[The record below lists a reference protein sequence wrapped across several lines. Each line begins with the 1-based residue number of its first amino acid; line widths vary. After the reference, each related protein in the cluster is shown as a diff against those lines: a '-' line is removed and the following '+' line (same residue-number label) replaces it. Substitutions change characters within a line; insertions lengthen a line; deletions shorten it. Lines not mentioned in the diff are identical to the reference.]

1 MHAFRP
7 WARAASF
14 LATGLLGFG
23 LASAQA
29 PATAPVAPTAASAPA
44 ALSAEERR
52 YIEGLIDDWPGMVIS
67 LPAQLPLDADMAARA
82 KTLTAEMELL
92 MKAAGRR
99 WLQEIRAA
107 HPQASAPV
115 TLLHLM
121 ARMNDELVAWLVSS
135 PGAEREATE
144 WRLAQHPGY
153 CRLRSKL
160 HEDGWALLADRLLFL
175 MPLQG
180 SERDAA
186 IAAERQRWQRWLSG
200 SLPATS
206 SPMPSPQLQ
215 AFQAAER
222 QRADE
227 PVGTRAMTPWLSRQV
242 LGERPPVPYGG
253 LMVECALMQWW
264 LANEVPRAGLSP
276 EAAMRLFRFGTL
288 PANENLLLM
297 AGEVRQRARRAAAED
312 YPPIAQRFEVTG
324 ATEVAVVIDAA
335 GRVRDVQ
342 IIRRTLQMPGLRPG
356 HVPLALEQTMDR
368 ATFARVRAMR
378 HAKPDASKLR
388 QGVVSRQLELLWN
401 LD

>member
-7 WARAASF
+7 WTRAASF
-14 LATGLLGFG
+14 LATGLLALGM
-23 LASAQA
+23 ASAQA
-29 PATAPVAPTAASAPA
+29 PARAPSAAASAPA
-44 ALSAEERR
+44 GLNAEELR
-52 YIEGLIDDWPGMVIS
+52 YIESMIDAWPGMVIS
-67 LPAQLPLDADMAARA
+67 LPAKLPLDADMAARA
-82 KTLTAEMELL
+82 KALTAEMETA

-107 HPQASAPV
+107 HPQASASL
-115 TLLHLM
+115 TMLHLT
-121 ARMNDELVAWLVSS
+121 ARLNDELVAWLVSS

-144 WRLAQHPGY
+144 WRLAQNPGY
-153 CRLRSKL
+153 CRQRSSL

-200 SLPATS
+200 GLPPTS
-206 SPMPSPQLQ
+206 SPMPPPQLQ

-227 PVGTRAMTPWLSRQV
+227 PVGTQAMTPWLSRQV
-242 LGERPPVPYGG
+242 LGERPPVPYAG

-264 LANEVPRAGLSP
+264 LANEVPRAALSP
-276 EAAMRLFRFGTL
+276 EAAMRMFRFGTL

-297 AGEVRQRARRAAAED
+297 AAEVRQRARRAALED

-356 HVPLALEQTMDR
+356 HGPLALEQTMDR

-378 HAKPDASKLR
+378 HEKPDASKLR
-388 QGVVSRQLELLWN
+388 QGVVRRQLEMLWK